1 MTERD
6 TRLRAHAHG
15 PNRVSAHRGD
25 PKIAITQEVRP
36 HSNEQWHQQPPVAW
50 LPWTYTPGGLAD
62 DPDAVLAKHGYCVAA
77 MCDWETR
84 NNGAK
89 LVATIIEKTD

>member
-1 MTERD
+1 V
-6 TRLRAHAHG
+6 LGQH
-15 PNRVSAHRGD
+15 RVG
-25 PKIAITQEVRP
+25 IIGE
-36 HSNEQWHQQPPVAW
+36 
-50 LPWTYTPGGLAD
+50 TPGGLAD